1 MEDQIEELR
10 IALEGE
16 REEKEELK
24 VKLEQCV
31 AGSSGAGSDEPGSYM
46 SEEELKQENERLKT
60 ALRQISGQ
68 MEMEKA
74 TRGQELIEAKDELKR
89 VEKLKSQ
96 LAEKEQ
102 DINLLLE
109 ELDEKEKQLA

>member
-1 MEDQIEELR
+1 
-10 IALEGE
+10 
-16 REEKEELK
+16 
-24 VKLEQCV
+24 
-31 AGSSGAGSDEPGSYM
+31 
-46 SEEELKQENERLKT
+46 
-60 ALRQISGQ
+60 

-89 VEKLKSQ
+89 VERLKSL

-109 ELDEKEKQLA
+109 ELDEKEK